1 MKRTA
6 LSHYSDLLLA
16 IYRQAQELPV
26 DQFQDSVLDT
36 LKHYL
41 PFDSSMWG
49 TATMTAG
56 GIDIHSLHLHNTTQ
70 RMIDEYQEVKHL
82 DEAAMRVTQ
91 CKTATLAFC
100 ANTDFPGT
108 ELAPLRDYMHR
119 FQHENLFITSDVNP
133 ITRFVHWVSLY
144 RAQASQL
151 CTSEETEM
159 LSCIGPHLMQAL
171 AINRLVH
178 LDRLTG
184 DLARETWSVAI
195 ADSRGVLYHADPAF
209 REIVGRE
216 WPAGAPPDP
225 AQEERLPQALL
236 EQLVADEGHVTGRQV
251 VVRRTLERGLL
262 FLKARRREPV
272 DSLTARELLIARL
285 VVSGLTHKQVAQKLE
300 RSPETVRSQVKSI
313 YDKLGINNGAQLAPL
328 LVLRD

>member
-6 LSHYSDLLLA
+6 LSHYSELLLA
-16 IYRQAQELPV
+16 VYRQAQELPV
-26 DQFQDSVLDT
+26 HQFQDGVLTT
-36 LKHYL
+36 LKHSL

-70 RMIDEYQEVKHL
+70 RMIDEYQQVKHL
-82 DEAAMRVTQ
+82 DTAALQVTQ
-91 CKTATLAFC
+91 RKTATLAFC
-100 ANTDFPGT
+100 TDTDFPG
-108 ELAPLRDYMHR
+108 EVYAPYRDFLHR
-119 FQHENLFITSDVNP
+119 FRHENFFITSDLNP
-133 ITRFVHWVSLY
+133 LTQFVHWVSLY
-144 RAQASQL
+144 RAQASQV
-151 CTSEETEM
+151 CTEEETEM

-184 DLARETWSVAI
+184 DLAREKWSVAI

-209 REIVGRE
+209 REMVERE
-216 WPAGAPPDP
+216 WPASTRPDA
-225 AQEERLPQALL
+225 AQEDRLPQVLF
-236 EQLVADEGHVTGRQV
+236 EQLMADDGHVTGRQV

-262 FLKARRREPV
+262 FLKARRRGAV
-272 DSLTARELLIARL
+272 DELTARELLIARL
-285 VVSGLTHKQVAQKLE
+285 LVTGLTHKQVAQKLE
-300 RSPETVRSQVKSI
+300 RSHETVRTQVKSI
-313 YDKLGINNGAQLAPL
+313 YDKLRINNVAQLAPL